1 MTQRV
6 ALLLLAL
13 GLAACGGGEGE
24 QGPPPDLRLDQA
36 NKAGTVALANN
47 NPTEAVRQ
55 YRQALSRAYERDDAE
70 AIGDT
75 GYNLAVAQLREGAV
89 QDAARTV
96 RETRAELERRKL
108 QPPAELVLVQAA
120 IAYRLGARD
129 EALAAAD
136 EVLARPALAPETA
149 SRAWYMHGAVLADR
163 GDAAGLARTIAAL
176 PPSSQPDP
184 EADRLELTGRAAMLS
199 GATAQAIPV
208 FEQAADQR
216 RLALDYRGMARAL
229 SFAADATLRSGRTAD
244 AAVLYLRAGRSAQ
257 LQGDVA
263 GSRTLLDKA
272 GELARQAGASD
283 VLGEIDRVK
292 REAAASAAVKAGSAV
307 R

>member
-1 MTQRV
+1 MRLR
-6 ALLLLAL
+6 AAILLAAL
-13 GLAACGGGEGE
+13 ALAACGSGEAE

-36 NKAGTVALANN
+36 NKAGTVALAHN
-47 NPTEAVRQ
+47 NPAEAVRQ
-55 YRQALSRAYERDDAE
+55 YRQALARAYERDDAE

-75 GYNLAVAQLREGAV
+75 GYNLAVAQLRDGAT
-89 QDAARTV
+89 QEAARTV

-108 QPPAELVLVQAA
+108 VPPAELVLVQAA
-120 IAYRLGARD
+120 IAYRMGARD

-136 EVLARPALAPETA
+136 EVLARPSLAPETA
-149 SRAWYMHGAVLADR
+149 SRAWYIHGAVLADR
-163 GDAAGLARTIAAL
+163 GDAAGLARTLAAL

-184 EADRLELTGRAAMLS
+184 EADRLELTGRAALLS
-199 GATAQAIPV
+199 GATAQAIPA

-229 SFAADATLRSGRTAD
+229 SFAAEATLRSGRTAD

-257 LQGDVA
+257 LQGDA
-263 GSRTLLDKA
+263 ASSRDLLDKA
-272 GELARQAGASD
+272 GDLARQSGAAD
-283 VLGEIDRVK
+283 VIGEIDRVK
-292 REAAASAAVKAGSAV
+292 REAAAAAAAKSGAGG